1 MLPVILPT
9 DIVAWLLVAFLV
21 WAVYFVRRSEDLSRR
36 WKRVFARP
44 AAAASAAI
52 LGVFLL
58 TALADSIHWRD
69 ALPPAPGAA
78 QDAPAAYSAEVKSLL
93 TSSFSKGSA
102 RQGTNEAIR
111 APLQRM
117 NSTARPSSGTARPFA
132 TTSRSSMPESF
143 LPIGQ
148 NWWRSREGPSLL
160 QSLAV

>member
-36 WKRVFARP
+36 WRRVFARP

-69 ALPPAPGAA
+69 ALPPAPGAT

-93 TSSFSKGSA
+93 DAFILERLGA
-102 RQGTNEAIR
+102 AGDE
-111 APLQRM
+111 
-117 NSTARPSSGTARPFA
+117 
-132 TTSRSSMPESF
+132 RS
-143 LPIGQ
+143 
-148 NWWRSREGPSLL
+148 
-160 QSLAV
+160 